1 MISFHLIKMVEGHCI
16 VLRVWIQWEFWD
28 SDNGNN
34 TMGFLMLFG
43 LISVET
49 QLNNYDIISPICF
62 VETEYLYLYIF
73 ACCAKGG
80 VVVVTYMLLFFVI
93 YQLEVLTKPNL
104 KFKGFPAC

>member
-1 MISFHLIKMVEGHCI
+1 
-16 VLRVWIQWEFWD
+16 
-28 SDNGNN
+28 
-34 TMGFLMLFG
+34 MGFLMLLG

-62 VETEYLYLYIF
+62 VETEYLYLYVF
-73 ACCAKGG
+73 ACCAKVVV
-80 VVVVTYMLLFFVI
+80 VVVVTDMLLFFVN